1 RHKPVT
7 AFSSVNL
14 IIMSHFEGDFQDIS
28 EGQLKFIKNVIE
40 EKGFKDSKVVFAPA
54 GAAGDNY
61 VANVKRIKVQGE
73 NGQLSIIAK
82 IAPTNELVRKRV
94 NATTMFGNEHLIY
107 TEFLPKLLQLQ
118 KQVGTTDEDLVKFP
132 KCYGT
137 NVEAPN
143 EVILL
148 EDLREL
154 GFSMQDRLKSLSDEC
169 VSSVLKKLAIY
180 HSLSYVLKSKEPDT
194 YNYFKDNLRD
204 MWGAMADLPKE
215 ELAYFSQLEEF
226 TMQMLDD
233 PQYKKH
239 IKNSI
244 SVIAPRAAKMSKLEN
259 GSRYA
264 VIQHGDAW
272 TNNIMF
278 KFEANYQIA
287 KSSSPAYDFLYM
299 IFNCTDHETR
309 VKNFYN
315 WLDYYHSELDK
326 SLSNYGLKANYV
338 YPRDQLDADLKRYG
352 KLQFG
357 CSILLC
363 NVLSAKPEDAAKFK
377 EGMERESVDRTIDPK
392 KKLDVDTKERLKKR
406 ITSVIDSYIEFGLLR
421 ICVRKYWKQNSGI
434 NTKFNL
440 DGNFEDVTEKQLEF
454 INKVIEELG
463 FKGSK
468 VTFAAAGAAGD
479 NYAANVKRVKVEGE
493 KGSLSIIAKI
503 APINEVVRHR
513 LNAALSFC
521 NEHLMYTEYLPKLLK
536 LQKDAGIPEDEQIK
550 FPKCYGTNIEAPH
563 EVILL
568 EDLKVEGFTIMNRM
582 KSLSNECVTIV
593 Y

>member
-1 RHKPVT
+1 
-7 AFSSVNL
+7 
-14 IIMSHFEGDFQDIS
+14 MSNFEGDFQDIS
-28 EGQLKFIKNVIE
+28 EGQLQFIKNVIE
-40 EKGFKDSKVVFAPA
+40 EKGFKESKVVFAPA
-54 GAAGDNY
+54 GVAGDNY

-118 KQVGTTDEDLVKFP
+118 KQVGTPDEDLVKFP

-244 SVIAPRAAKMSKLEN
+244 SGGTLKESIL
-259 GSRYA
+259 
-264 VIQHGDAW
+264 ID
-272 TNNIMF
+272 
-278 KFEANYQIA
+278 YQIA

-406 ITSVIDSYIEFGLLR
+406 ITSVIDSYIEFGLL
-421 ICVRKYWKQNSGI
+421 
-434 NTKFNL
+434 
-440 DGNFEDVTEKQLEF
+440 
-454 INKVIEELG
+454 
-463 FKGSK
+463 
-468 VTFAAAGAAGD
+468 
-479 NYAANVKRVKVEGE
+479 
-493 KGSLSIIAKI
+493 
-503 APINEVVRHR
+503 
-513 LNAALSFC
+513 
-521 NEHLMYTEYLPKLLK
+521 
-536 LQKDAGIPEDEQIK
+536 
-550 FPKCYGTNIEAPH
+550 
-563 EVILL
+563 
-568 EDLKVEGFTIMNRM
+568 
-582 KSLSNECVTIV
+582 
-593 Y
+593 